1 MWRKCGLVA
10 ENALKECFQSAAV
23 CFTTLSLLQANP
35 DLSLKEENLYIYL
48 YSTEHDRRELTSKD
62 TRPEV
67 EAKKVEDTKYQK
79 WTDGLGK
86 EKPSVLTG
94 GGAASSVCSS
104 VLDCLECLGGGIDYP
119 DDEQGK
125 GYQKVGG

>member
-1 MWRKCGLVA
+1 MWKKCGLVA
-10 ENALKECFQSAAV
+10 ENTFKECFQSAAV

-35 DLSLKEENLYIYL
+35 DPWLKEEYL
-48 YSTEHDRRELTSKD
+48 DSTGRDRRELTLKD

-79 WTDGLGK
+79 WTDGLGE

-104 VLDCLECLGGGIDYP
+104 VLDCLQFIGGDRDYP
-119 DDEQGK
+119 DDEQRK
-125 GYQKVGG
+125 GYKKVGA